1 MDTLSREKR
10 SWNMSRIRSRD
21 TIPEKTVRSVLRR
34 LRYRIQLHAKDLPG
48 RPDIVLPRRK
58 TVVFV
63 HGCFWHRHSRCRF
76 AYSPKTR
83 RTFWLRKL
91 TENRNRDARARRHL
105 RKLGWKVITVWE
117 CQTDDMKTLTIR
129 LKRLLSSG

>member
-76 AYSPKTR
+76 AYTPKTR

-117 CQTDDMKTLTIR
+117 CQTDDVKTLTVR